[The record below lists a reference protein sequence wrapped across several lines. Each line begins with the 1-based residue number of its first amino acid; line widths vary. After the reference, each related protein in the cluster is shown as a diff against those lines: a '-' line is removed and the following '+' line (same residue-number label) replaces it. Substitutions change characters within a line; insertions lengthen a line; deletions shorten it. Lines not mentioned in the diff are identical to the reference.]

1 MDKYWPYMSLYKII
15 AASMTPK
22 LTSETDQ
29 ESKVAE
35 EDRRQ
40 DYGRTAAVL
49 VSNCA
54 PDHGRDEHA
63 WKKLGLF

>member
-1 MDKYWPYMSLYKII
+1 MSLYKII
-15 AASMTPK
+15 AASITPK
-22 LTSETDQ
+22 LTSETETDQ

-40 DYGRTAAVL
+40 DYSWTAAVL

-63 WKKLGLF
+63 